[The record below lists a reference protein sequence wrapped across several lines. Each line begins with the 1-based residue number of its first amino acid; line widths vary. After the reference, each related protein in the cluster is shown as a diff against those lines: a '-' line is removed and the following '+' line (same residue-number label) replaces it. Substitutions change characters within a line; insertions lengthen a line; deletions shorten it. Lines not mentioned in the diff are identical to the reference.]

1 MYCSLLLYQTHK
13 KGNKRP
19 FSSVEKRCKSEKDV
33 RSSKNTFVS
42 IVSKMMVVEA
52 GGSLVSSSINE
63 VESYN
68 AAVTMLANYSVFYV
82 IENHPHSQGDKWD
95 MTSSQAYIS

>member
-1 MYCSLLLYQTHK
+1 MPPPPPASSC
-13 KGNKRP
+13 
-19 FSSVEKRCKSEKDV
+19 SVE
-33 RSSKNTFVS
+33 
-42 IVSKMMVVEA
+42 
-52 GGSLVSSSINE
+52 E

-95 MTSSQAYIS
+95 MTSSQASTVQEYLFFA

>member
-1 MYCSLLLYQTHK
+1 MPPPPASSC
-13 KGNKRP
+13 
-19 FSSVEKRCKSEKDV
+19 SVE
-33 RSSKNTFVS
+33 
-42 IVSKMMVVEA
+42 
-52 GGSLVSSSINE
+52 E

-95 MTSSQAYIS
+95 MTSSQAYMSYA